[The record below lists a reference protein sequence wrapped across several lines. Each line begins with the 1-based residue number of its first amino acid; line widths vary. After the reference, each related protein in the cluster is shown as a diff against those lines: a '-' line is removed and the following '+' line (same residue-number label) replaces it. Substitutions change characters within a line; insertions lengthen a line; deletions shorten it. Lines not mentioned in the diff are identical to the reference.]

1 MTKQEKATIYRDVNK
16 HSELGLESPV
26 GEVNEEELKNLAGA
40 KNVNQ
45 EEPLSSFIPEIS
57 VLVSQRLFAQL
68 PGCATFIN

>member
-1 MTKQEKATIYRDVNK
+1 MTKQEKAAIYRDVNK

-45 EEPLSSFIPEIS
+45 EEPLSSFIPGP
-57 VLVSQRLFAQL
+57 VLVSQQLFAQL